1 MRNDERWT
9 RSKLT
14 AKANHGLREQSEEM
28 GPDELF
34 DIADYICCVG
44 MEVEE
49 FFLDMETKCPL
60 EDSSGDES
68 T

>member
-1 MRNDERWT
+1 MRT
-9 RSKLT
+9 RVKT
-14 AKANHGLREQSEEM
+14 AKASHGLREQLEEI
-28 GPDELF
+28 GPDELL

-44 MEVEE
+44 MNVEE
-49 FFLDMETKCPL
+49 FFLDMETRSPS